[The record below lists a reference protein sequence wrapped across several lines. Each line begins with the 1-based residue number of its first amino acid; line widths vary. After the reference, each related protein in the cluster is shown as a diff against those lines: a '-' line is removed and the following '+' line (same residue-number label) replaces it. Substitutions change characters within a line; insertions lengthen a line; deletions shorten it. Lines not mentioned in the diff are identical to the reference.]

1 MSGRLAFQARPG
13 SRSPNGDLNADR
25 APDLYIAEAASH
37 NRWGI
42 PIPMCNQC
50 ESLFDTGGVHFPRRK
65 FLTLLGAA
73 LAIPVSLRAAEEGAP
88 PKPQNLLS
96 SDEALDRLMQG
107 NRRYVDGNMRRHDFI
122 AERPALALGQN
133 PFAGV
138 LSCADSRI
146 GPEYTF
152 DTGRGDVF
160 VCRLAGN
167 FANTDSIASFEYAV
181 SALGTPLIFVLGHEA
196 CGAVDA
202 TIKQVKNGTSF
213 PGHIPSFTN
222 ALTPAVK
229 AVLNQPG
236 DLLANAIKENV
247 LLTVQ
252 KLQMT
257 GPILSEA
264 VSQKKLKIVGGVYD
278 LQTGRVDLVSS

>member
-1 MSGRLAFQARPG
+1 M
-13 SRSPNGDLNADR
+13 
-25 APDLYIAEAASH
+25 
-37 NRWGI
+37 
-42 PIPMCNQC
+42 
-50 ESLFDTGGVHFPRRK
+50 K
-65 FLTLLGAA
+65 
-73 LAIPVSLRAAEEGAP
+73 
-88 PKPQNLLS
+88 
-96 SDEALDRLMQG
+96 G
-107 NRRYVDGNMRRHDFI
+107 NHRYVEGNMRRHDFST
-122 AERPALALGQN
+122 ERPALALGQN
-133 PFAGV
+133 PFAGI

-146 GPEYTF
+146 GPEYAF

-167 FANTDSIASFEYAV
+167 FANTDSIASFEYAI

-264 VSQKKLKIVGGVYD
+264 VSQKKLKIVGGVYY
-278 LQTGRVDLVSS
+278 LHTGRVDLVSS

>member
-1 MSGRLAFQARPG
+1 
-13 SRSPNGDLNADR
+13 
-25 APDLYIAEAASH
+25 
-37 NRWGI
+37 
-42 PIPMCNQC
+42 MCDQC
-50 ESLFDTGGVHFPRRK
+50 ESLFDTGGIHFPRRK

-88 PKPQNLLS
+88 PKPQNVLS
-96 SDEALDRLMQG
+96 PEEALDRLMQG

-167 FANTDSIASFEYAV
+167 FANTDSIASFEYAI

-202 TIKQVKNGTSF
+202 TIKQVKNATSF

-278 LQTGRVDLVSS
+278 LHTGRVDLVSS